1 MARSFP
7 LQPLQHLAKQKSD
20 AAAKKLGQLN
30 RNRQSAEGKL
40 EMLQQYRRDYLD
52 KMRQAEL
59 AGMDLQDLRNYRE
72 FIYRLDE
79 AIAQQHTVV
88 EQAHKSVSYGQGE
101 LMETQRRM
109 KSFDALAQ
117 RHLDAENKKEAKREQ
132 KIQDEHSSRRAA
144 FRNAEHNDPDNTNP
158 AGYGVKS

>member
-1 MARSFP
+1 MARPFP
-7 LQPLQHLAKQKSD
+7 LQPLQHLAKQKND

-30 RNRQSAEGKL
+30 RNRESAEGKL
-40 EMLQQYRRDYLD
+40 EMLQQYRRDYLE

-59 AGMDLQDLRNYRE
+59 GGMDLQELRNYRE

-79 AIAQQHTVV
+79 AIAQQRTVV
-88 EQAHKSVSYGQGE
+88 EQTHKTVKYGQGE

-117 RHLDAENKKEAKREQ
+117 RHLIAENKKEAKLEQ

-144 FRNAEHNDPDNTNP
+144 FKNTELNDMEN
-158 AGYGVKS
+158 